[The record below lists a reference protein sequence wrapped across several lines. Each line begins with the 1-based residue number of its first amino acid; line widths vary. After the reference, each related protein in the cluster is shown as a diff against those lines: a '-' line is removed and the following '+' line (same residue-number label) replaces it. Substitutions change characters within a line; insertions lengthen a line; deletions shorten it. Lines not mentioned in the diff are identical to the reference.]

1 VIDTTTQALLQEIVR
16 RESRSVLIYVG
27 AAFPWTTSRGE
38 ETLVRL
44 RRLIADEGRAI
55 AALGQYL
62 VRRHLPPPYTAS
74 YPSSFTTINFLALDY
89 VLPRLVEDERRSLTD
104 LERDLPR
111 ITDAE
116 ARAEVDKL
124 AAVKRRHLAEL
135 QALAAAQQPQPAGA

>member
-16 RESRSVLIYVG
+16 RESRSVLMYVG
-27 AAFPWTTSRGE
+27 DAFPWTTSRGE
-38 ETLVRL
+38 ETLERL
-44 RRLIADEGRAI
+44 RRLVTAERGAI

-74 YPSSFTTINFLALDY
+74 YPSNFTTINFLALDY
-89 VLPRLVEDERRSLTD
+89 LLPRLVEHERRSLAD

-111 ITDAE
+111 IADAE

-135 QALAAAQQPQPAGA
+135 QELAAAQQPQPAGA